1 MGMNITADK
10 VKEAGNCYKQLLE
23 INKQIKSCQYNRRCR
38 EGIGYK
44 IEKVMMF
51 LLLST
56 IIILLIAIGLA
67 FYNAYQIHPD
77 IDTLPDWQVN
87 DIFTNEVTK
96 SIKNSLIA
104 VIIVAFPF
112 SLFSGLKVAKKDLRQ
127 IVQKHDELKI
137 RLEDIIQEKK
147 EIISIIPEKY
157 RYPLAANFFAEVLEN
172 GRADSMKEAMNLYE
186 EQLHRWKME
195 NKMEQ
200 ILKNQQIDST
210 ALWTYIIT
218 DSFFR

>member
-1 MGMNITADK
+1 MGITAEKMKEVGKCIEQSLVINNNYKSNLK
-10 VKEAGNCYKQLLE
+10 VIERFKGAP
-23 INKQIKSCQYNRRCR
+23 
-38 EGIGYK
+38 YK
-44 IEKVMMF
+44 IGQV
-51 LLLST
+51 L
-56 IIILLIAIGLA
+56 IRWGPGVIAISITAFVIALIRIIYVYPIEPPNPRYVLFNELIKPAGLSFIA
-67 FYNAYQIHPD
+67 GGILCFPVA
-77 IDTLPDWQVN
+77 
-87 DIFTNEVTK
+87 
-96 SIKNSLIA
+96 LI
-104 VIIVAFPF
+104 
-112 SLFSGLKVAKKDLRQ
+112 LGCKEAKKDLENAIKRSGEL
-127 IVQKHDELKI
+127 QKRIEV
-137 RLEDIIQEKK
+137 IIHEKK

-157 RYPLAANFFAEVLEN
+157 RYPLAVNFFAEVLEN